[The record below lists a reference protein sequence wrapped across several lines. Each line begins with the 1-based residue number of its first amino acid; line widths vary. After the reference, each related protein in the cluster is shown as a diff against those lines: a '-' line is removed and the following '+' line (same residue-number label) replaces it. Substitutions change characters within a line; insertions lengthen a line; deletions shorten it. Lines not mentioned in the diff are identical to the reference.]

1 MLYFILLHFILCFY
15 YPLEYCLFSNERQ
28 KAVDLLKKVIREEQG
43 GVEGGETIIRI
54 CYVRK
59 KYLFSIKENNRE

>member
-1 MLYFILLHFILCFY
+1 
-15 YPLEYCLFSNERQ
+15 LFSNERQ